1 MSKVPMVALMEEL
14 NVPPRMKEWI
24 EWNFQFADDNMED
37 IREWLEQLTNRRKA
51 SDEALEA
58 AKALVVSLR
67 QHPLFDPHI
76 EL

>member
-51 SDEALEA
+51 RFRP
-58 AKALVVSLR
+58 VW
-67 QHPLFDPHI
+67 PLFDPSI
-76 EL
+76 NE

>member
-1 MSKVPMVALMEEL
+1 MVALMEEL

-24 EWNFQFADDNMED
+24 DWNFQFADDNMED
-37 IREWLEQLTNRRKA
+37 IREWLEKLTNRRKA